1 MITAVKIFY
10 NLLCSLEGGVLITST
25 SFGETINIGNA
36 FKKLFALQLGHFLL
50 LFILRKLLVC
60 GPEI

>member
-25 SFGETINIGNA
+25 SFGETINIGNS

-50 LFILRKLLVC
+50 LFI
-60 GPEI
+60 